1 MARIALSKSA
11 QQRERQNLQM
21 YQRFLPS
28 LDLKRRQ
35 LMGEQT
41 RAQEALSQAQIQV
54 ASLMSDIAGN
64 IPMLANQGIDLE
76 ALVGIDSVQLGEENV
91 VGVRLPVLE
100 KVNTRVRDYSLMAK
114 PHWVDAVA
122 DRLVQFLELK
132 IQIQAHVERVR
143 LLDHAIRRTTQ
154 RVNLF
159 AKVLIPGARRH
170 IKRIQIFLADTERAA
185 VVRSKIA
192 KRRNAQM
199 ADQLETA
206 EGAL

>member
-91 VGVRLPVLE
+91 LGVRLPVLE

-132 IQIQAHVERVR
+132 IQIQVHVERVR

-159 AKVLIPGARRH
+159 DKVLIPGARRH
-170 IKRIQIFLADTERAA
+170 IQRIQIFLADTERAA

-199 ADQLETA
+199 ADQLGTA